1 MTFMIPPKIYF
12 LDFHSN
18 DNEIIFHYEYSIQEF
33 GSLQVLWVHM
43 GLQAFY
49 QCCAGVAR
57 FEAGTYTL
65 VLVMLGQQRIC

>member
-1 MTFMIPPKIYF
+1 MNILI
-12 LDFHSN
+12 N
-18 DNEIIFHYEYSIQEF
+18 
-33 GSLQVLWVHM
+33 SLEVCKCLCVHM